1 MKSGFIVFLVLM
13 LLAPLAFADR
23 PVQGFYLDQNVG
35 ASWDPLGAQAVTQLY
50 YRIPLSQSDNIL
62 WSSTKVDFGVVNNFS
77 PSYDL
82 VGVFVSIQPIAV
94 FNLLL
99 EAQAAGYF
107 HQLGFG
113 FYTLSGYDAGF
124 DNASLAQLTPIDT
137 AGYVL
142 SAAPTLQ
149 VAFGPIALQD
159 TFSLTY
165 YDVDGG
171 NGYFYE
177 RIGDVALAKSDIELL
192 NQAYALATVYPG
204 LLVGLNDYLVM
215 VPAASYVSHRLAAV
229 AVYTNQLREKLSLYS
244 VLLLGTFLE
253 DRYFQYTIYVGGE
266 VGITVRL

>member
-1 MKSGFIVFLVLM
+1 MKNGMIVVLVLI
-13 LLAPLAFADR
+13 LAAPVAFADR
-23 PVQGFYLDQNVG
+23 AIQGFYFDQNVG
-35 ASWDPLGAQAVTQLY
+35 ASWDPLGAQAVTQLF

-62 WSSTKVDFGVVNNFS
+62 WSSAKVDFGVVNNFS

-82 VGVFVSIQPIAV
+82 AGVFVSIQPIAV
-94 FNLLL
+94 FNLVL

-137 AGYVL
+137 TGYVL

-149 VAFGPIALQD
+149 VAFGPVALRD

-165 YDVDGG
+165 YNANGG
-171 NGYFYE
+171 TGFFYE
-177 RIGDVALAKSDIELL
+177 RIGNVALAGSDVELL

-204 LLVGLNDYLVM
+204 LLVGLNDYYLV
-215 VPAASYVSHRLAAV
+215 VTASSYVSHRLAAM
-229 AVYTNQLREKLSLYS
+229 AVYTNQLSPKVSLYS
-244 VLLLGTFLE
+244 ILLLGTFLA

-266 VGITVRL
+266 VGVTVQL